1 MTFSKLKTM
10 KKDRGFTI
18 VELLIVIV
26 VIAILA
32 AIVIV
37 AYSGIQN
44 KARDSTDSANAESIV
59 KVAEAENNDNG
70 AYPTGASSAAL
81 TTSFNSGTTSK
92 LPAGVAITLWAT
104 SDPTESAAET
114 LANASPKNYT
124 VKVCTGGVTVM
135 YPSRALNALQ
145 KMNAGSGC

>member
-37 AYSGIQN
+37 AYNGVQN
-44 KARDSTDSANAESIV
+44 KARDSNDKANAASLV
-59 KVAEAENNDNG
+59 KIAEAVNGDNG
-70 AYPTGASSAAL
+70 SYPTGTSSANL
-81 TTSFNSGTTSK
+81 VTSFNSGTTSK
-92 LPAGVAITLWAT
+92 LPSGITVTLWAT
-104 SDPTESAAET
+104 ADPTESAAET
-114 LANASPKNYT
+114 AANGNPRSYT
-124 VKVCTGGVTVM
+124 VKVCSGGLTVF
-135 YPSRALNALQ
+135 YPSRADNAVQ